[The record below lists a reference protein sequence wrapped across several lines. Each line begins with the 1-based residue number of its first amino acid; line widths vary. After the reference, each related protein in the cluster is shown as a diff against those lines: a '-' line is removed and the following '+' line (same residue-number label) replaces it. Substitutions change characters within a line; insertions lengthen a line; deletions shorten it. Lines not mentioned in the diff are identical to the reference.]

1 MFYTKEHH
9 LYEIE
14 QLMLQPPDYVSRGN
28 RCIVT
33 YKERTHSLGKQ
44 SPPSSYNKLLI
55 TTMKHVKHQPFN
67 ARLNNYIKESEARC
81 MTYRNKKHKEIFEE
95 MIREADEN
103 NLASLS
109 ALYLL
114 TADYSLWKIMR
125 NHISK
130 NKIDFRDVKL
140 NGISEG
146 GYTLYCAAKDLYLG
160 TKHITVCDLA
170 DKELISQKMFGLICN
185 AMAIRRYGLCAIEVM
200 GEIAPSE

>member
-1 MFYTKEHH
+1 MFFTKEHH
-9 LYEIE
+9 LYEME
-14 QLMLQPPDYVSRGN
+14 KLMLQPPDYVARGS
-28 RCIVT
+28 RCIVIE
-33 YKERTHSLGKQ
+33 KDRTHSHSKQ
-44 SPPSSYNKLLI
+44 PPPSSYSKLLI
-55 TTMKHVKHQPFN
+55 ATMNNVKNLSFI
-67 ARLNNYIKESEARC
+67 ARLNNYIKESEAKC

-114 TADYSLWKIMR
+114 TADYSLWRIMR

>member
-9 LYEIE
+9 LYEME
-14 QLMLQPPDYVSRGN
+14 QLMLQPPDYVLRGN
-28 RCIVT
+28 RCIVI
-33 YKERTHSLGKQ
+33 KKDKNHSLSKQ
-44 SPPSSYNKLLI
+44 PPPSSYSELLI
-55 TTMKHVKHQPFN
+55 LTMKYVKNQPFSE
-67 ARLNNYIKESEARC
+67 RLNNYIKESEAKC

-114 TADYSLWKIMR
+114 TADYSLWRIMI

-200 GEIAPSE
+200 GEMAPSK

>member
-1 MFYTKEHH
+1 MFFTKEHR
-9 LYEIE
+9 LYEME
-14 QLMLQPPDYVSRGN
+14 KLMLQPPDYVSRGN

-33 YKERTHSLGKQ
+33 DKDRIYSFNEQ
-44 SPPSSYNKLLI
+44 SPLSSYSELLI
-55 TTMKHVKHQPFN
+55 TTMKYVKNQPFSE
-67 ARLNNYIKESEARC
+67 RLINYIKESEARC
-81 MTYRNKKHKEIFEE
+81 MAYINKKHKEIFEE

-114 TADYSLWKIMR
+114 TDDHSLWRIMR

-146 GYTLYCAAKDLYLG
+146 GYTLHCAAKDLYLG

-200 GEIAPSE
+200 GEIAPSK